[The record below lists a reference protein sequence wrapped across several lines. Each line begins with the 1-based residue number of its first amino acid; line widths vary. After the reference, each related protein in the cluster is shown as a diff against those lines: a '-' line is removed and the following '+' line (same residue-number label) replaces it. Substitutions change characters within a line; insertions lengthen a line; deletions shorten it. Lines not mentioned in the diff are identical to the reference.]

1 MSKKVFSVIL
11 VAVMVVSMF
20 CIAGISASAFG
31 GGTIYAE
38 LPDTWAKAAKA
49 VYCHV

>member
-31 GGTIYAE
+31 GRRTVCMADKE
-38 LPDTWAKAAKA
+38 
-49 VYCHV
+49 